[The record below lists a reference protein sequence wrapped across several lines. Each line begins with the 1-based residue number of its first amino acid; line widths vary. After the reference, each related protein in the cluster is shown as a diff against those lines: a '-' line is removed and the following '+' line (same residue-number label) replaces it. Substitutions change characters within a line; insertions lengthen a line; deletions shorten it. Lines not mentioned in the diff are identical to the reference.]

1 LADYEIID
9 IDSPPANEPSAENT
23 EKQTDQENVGE
34 TLTAGAVAIEI
45 TELLPD
51 PASPLADA
59 DDEFIELYNPGV
71 TSVNLTGWK
80 LTDAAGHSAKLDGTV
95 IGAGQYLALYSAQ
108 TKLSLNNSGD
118 IISLVAPA
126 GETVMSTPD
135 YGAAKEG
142 LAFGVST
149 DGWGWLSEVTPNKLN
164 AALVAEEVLNTTS
177 SKSKSKKASA
187 KTSKKKAK
195 AAKSKKSK
203 TPKLAK
209 TASAQAAEAS
219 TGLAD
224 EQSESVPW
232 VWLVAGLGILAVGY
246 GVYEYRP
253 EIISFITKLR
263 AKFSARS

>member
-1 LADYEIID
+1 
-9 IDSPPANEPSAENT
+9 
-23 EKQTDQENVGE
+23 
-34 TLTAGAVAIEI
+34 
-45 TELLPD
+45 
-51 PASPLADA
+51 
-59 DDEFIELYNPGV
+59 
-71 TSVNLTGWK
+71 
-80 LTDAAGHSAKLDGTV
+80 
-95 IGAGQYLALYSAQ
+95 
-108 TKLSLNNSGD
+108 
-118 IISLVAPA
+118 
-126 GETVMSTPD
+126 MSTPD